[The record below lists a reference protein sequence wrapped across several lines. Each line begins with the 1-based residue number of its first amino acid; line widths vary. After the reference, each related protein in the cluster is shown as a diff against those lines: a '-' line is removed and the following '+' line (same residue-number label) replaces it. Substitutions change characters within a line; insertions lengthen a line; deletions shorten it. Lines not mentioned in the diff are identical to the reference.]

1 MAQQQPAPL
10 PRSGRDDADSYG
22 RLWYEL
28 GPRQSARRVLES
40 PVFLEWVRRPVNPSG
55 RGGGILEPGNTDV
68 TRTERQLLFSAEDAW
83 RFESGARYR
92 PMLISEAAIPTEIYA
107 ALMYVHDQTAGHAYG
122 PGWRTRVRG
131 ISIQITQMDSGDDR
145 GDHNDSEKQ
154 GEFIASYTAQGSC
167 DIRLCYATAEPKPAD
182 APHSARPPYP
192 PQMVRGQSAG
202 CYYSMRGPSL
212 AKGIYH
218 GVRAHAEGRLSVTFR
233 FVSIAA
239 E

>member
-1 MAQQQPAPL
+1 MAQQQPAP
-10 PRSGRDDADSYG
+10 PPKSGRDDADKYG

-40 PVFLEWVRRPVNPSG
+40 PLFLEWVRRPVNPSG

-68 TRTERQLLFSAEDAW
+68 TRTERQLLFSEEDAW
-83 RFESGARYR
+83 RFESGAGYH
-92 PMLISEAAIPTEIYA
+92 PMLISEAAIPTAIYA

-131 ISIQITQMDSGDDR
+131 ISIQITQMDPGDDR

-167 DIRLCYATAEPKPAD
+167 DIRLCYAAAEPKPPTRLTAPDRRTRHRWCAD
-182 APHSARPPYP
+182 RARDAITVCGAPAWRRAFTTACARTRK
-192 PQMVRGQSAG
+192 VA
-202 CYYSMRGPSL
+202 
-212 AKGIYH
+212 
-218 GVRAHAEGRLSVTFR
+218 
-233 FVSIAA
+233 
-239 E
+239 